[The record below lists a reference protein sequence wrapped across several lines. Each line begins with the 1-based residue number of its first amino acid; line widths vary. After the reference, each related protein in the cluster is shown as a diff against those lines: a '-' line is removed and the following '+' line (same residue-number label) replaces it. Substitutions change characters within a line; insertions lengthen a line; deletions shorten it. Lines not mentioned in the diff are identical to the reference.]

1 MTLFILEDTQD
12 GSPVGPPIAITTYP
26 FVVVEEALIY
36 KLPMLF
42 EA

>member
-1 MTLFILEDTQD
+1 MQD
-12 GSPVGPPIAITTYP
+12 GSPVGPFIAMATYP
-26 FVVVEEALIY
+26 FVAEEAMTC